1 MAKKSSK
8 THAEEAAALAPTPA
22 EVVSLPSSEFVK
34 VEKNLTSLGFFSPSS
49 KNTKNPKAKTININY
64 ASEGKRVV
72 GKVSIEPAASYGLPT
87 TADQDNYFAIQ
98 KIVDELRQR
107 GEVKNPISFTSA
119 ELIRAKGR
127 VKAGKNYDDLER
139 SLKRIAL
146 TGIVSEAAVY
156 FAGTKTRATDIFHVF
171 QRVVLFGKKLPDG
184 TTADK
189 NYVWLSEWQ
198 LENINSNFLLPI
210 DFETYKN
217 LKNHIAKALVPLL
230 QIWLFASREEAYFEK
245 RYDELCEYLNI
256 RCYPQVSRIREQLSP
271 ALDELKAHGYL
282 KNWKIEEAQQGYKII
297 FYHGEKFYR
306 DQLTR
311 TEQKTKTFTPKLVKN
326 PIQLALPE
334 PSRTPAPETISAP
347 SVLLAA
353 SEERSPLVVEL
364 VSKFGVD
371 ELKARE
377 LVSAKPEEV
386 KKQLGAFSLRKVAIT
401 SNLAGW
407 IIRAIEHGYFVPPA
421 YFESQR
427 KAEGRQEAARQVT
440 QTEICP
446 LCDSNGF
453 RSVGRGVTK
462 CHHDAGKN
470 AAFDE
475 KLRREGKL

>member
-1 MAKKSSK
+1 MAKKSPE

-22 EVVSLPSSEFVK
+22 EVVSLPSSGFVK

-127 VKAGKNYDDLER
+127 VKAGKNYDDLEQ

-271 ALDELKAHGYL
+271 ALDELKTHGYL

-334 PSRTPAPETISAP
+334 PSRTPAPSVAISAP
-347 SVLLAA
+347 TLTPEQERLYMQLTGAPFFV
-353 SEERSPLVVEL
+353 SES
-364 VSKFGVD
+364 
-371 ELKARE
+371 KARE
-377 LVSAKPEEV
+377 LVTGRTEEAA
-386 KKQLGAFSLRKVAIT
+386 KQLGAYPLKK
-401 SNLAGW
+401 NPPQNPGGY
-407 IIRAIEHGYFVPPA
+407 IIRAIEHRYFVPPA
-421 YFESQR
+421 YFEAKQ
-427 KAEGRQEAARQVT
+427 KAEEARSAQARRDQ
-440 QTEICP
+440 IAACS
-446 LCDSNGF
+446 LCDASGF
-453 RSVGRGVTK
+453 RMVTDGKIKSAKKCSHSPEIEARYTSV
-462 CHHDAGKN
+462 
-470 AAFDE
+470 
-475 KLRREGKL
+475 